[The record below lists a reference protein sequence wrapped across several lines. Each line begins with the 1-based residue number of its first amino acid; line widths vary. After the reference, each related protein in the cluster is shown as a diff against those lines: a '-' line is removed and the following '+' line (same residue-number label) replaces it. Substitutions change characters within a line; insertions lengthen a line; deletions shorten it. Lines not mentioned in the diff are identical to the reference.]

1 MRSRISAIVVLLVA
15 LAAGT
20 AFGATK
26 PVVNFGVS
34 LRFHPITMYERYQPM
49 MDYLTENTPYRFVLK
64 ISRDYKET
72 LRSLKE
78 GKTEVA
84 SIGDGGL
91 LKAMLHTDAM
101 PIVKPL
107 NEQGEPVYRSC
118 LVVPMASPIR
128 SVKDLK
134 GKRVAFGYHHST
146 SGNLVPRCLLL
157 ENNISIKDFASYT
170 NLRHHT
176 DVARAVMQGEY
187 DAGFIKESTAIR
199 FRSQGLRVVAS
210 SHELPSIPLIARQG
224 TSKQLVESI
233 RKALVRLD
241 RNNPQHRKILDQ
253 WDNEY
258 RNGFVAAT
266 AADYQGLESMFRKRP
281 YGCSARCHQ

>member
-1 MRSRISAIVVLLVA
+1 MRFRLSIVILLVVLA
-15 LAAGT
+15 TGT
-20 AFGATK
+20 AFGAAK

-72 LRSLKE
+72 LQFLQE
-78 GKTEVA
+78 GKTEMA

-91 LKAMLHTDAM
+91 MKAMLLNGAI

-107 NEQGEPVYRSC
+107 NEEGQPVYRSC

-128 SVKDLK
+128 SVSDLK
-134 GKRVAFGYHHST
+134 GKKVAFGYHHST
-146 SGNLVPRCLLL
+146 SGNLIPRCVLL
-157 ENNISIKDFASYT
+157 EHHVLLKDLRSVT
-170 NLRHHT
+170 NLRHHS
-176 DVARAVMQGEY
+176 DVARAVLKGEH
-187 DAGFIKESTAIR
+187 DAGFIKESTAVR

-210 SHELPSIPLIARQG
+210 SRELPAIPLIARQG
-224 TSKQLVESI
+224 ASKQLVESV
-233 RKALVRLD
+233 RTALVKLD
-241 RNNPQHRKILDQ
+241 RKNPQHSRILDQ

-266 AADYQGLESMFRKRP
+266 AADYQELGAMFRKRA
-281 YGCSARCHQ
+281 YGCGARCHQ